1 MKAKVIPVPPELD
14 TPEVHEELAA
24 HRRAVCH
31 FIAHHEQLREQY
43 PLQWV
48 ALWVDEADVPTVEV
62 DNSIDGLVR
71 KARGKSLPLKRSYI
85 RYMATEPRYY
95 A

>member
-14 TPEVHEELAA
+14 TPEIHDELAA

-31 FIAHHEQLREQY
+31 FIAHHEKLREQY
-43 PLQWV
+43 LHQWV
-48 ALWVDEADVPTVEV
+48 AVWVDESDVPTVEV
-62 DNSIDGLVR
+62 DSSIDGLVQ
-71 KARGKSLPLKRSYI
+71 KARAKSLSLKRSYI
-85 RYMATEPRYY
+85 RYMARESRYY